1 MPVIAVVGGQWGD
14 EGKGKVID
22 LLAGRAQVV
31 VRAHGGDNA
40 GHTVVNA
47 LGKFALHLVPAG
59 IFNPD
64 TVCVIGAGVALNPF
78 MLIEE
83 IDALSARG
91 VDAGNLVISERT
103 HLVMPYHLTLD
114 QVEEHARGASKIG
127 TTGRGIGPAYTDKVS
142 RIGLRAGDLLDED
155 LFEQRLEAA
164 VRRKNRLLDRL
175 FQAAPIDCAALLE
188 MLQPVA
194 KRLRP
199 LIREPGPLLEQAIAA
214 DRTVLIEGAHGT
226 LLDLDYGSYPYV
238 TSSSPTIAG
247 LLLGAGIGPRHL
259 SLSVGVF
266 KAYQSRVGA
275 GPMPTELLDETGE
288 LIRQTGEEFGTT
300 TGRPR
305 RCGWFDAVAAR
316 HAVRIN
322 GFDCLA
328 LTRLDI
334 LDRLPR
340 LKLCVA
346 YDLDGQR
353 LEELPARTELLER
366 CRPIYEDLPGWQT
379 SSTGAAT
386 WDDLPVNARQYAARI
401 RELLGVKLGLV
412 GIGQSREQSITLGP
426 LSSVLT

>member
-64 TVCVIGAGVALNPF
+64 TVCVVGAGVALNPF

-114 QVEEHARGASKIG
+114 QVEEQARGASKIG

-142 RIGLRAGDLLDED
+142 RIGLRAGDLLDEV
-155 LFEQRLEAA
+155 LFEQRLETA

-175 FQAAPIDCAALLE
+175 FHAPPIDCAALFETLE
-188 MLQPVA
+188 PVA
-194 KRLRP
+194 NRLRP
-199 LIREPGPLLEQAIAA
+199 LIREPGSLLEQAIAA
-214 DRTVLIEGAHGT
+214 DQTVLIEGAHGT

-334 LDRLPR
+334 LDGLSR

-366 CRPIYEDLPGWQT
+366 CRPIYEELPGWRT

-412 GIGQSREQSITLGP
+412 GIGQRRDQSITLGP